1 MQKHNPLRKE
11 TLYKIIDDETI
22 CHIYKLDNN
31 VRLKGIS
38 LIRLCISTRISGIH
52 NVT

>member
-11 TLYKIIDDETI
+11 TYKIIDDETI